1 MYFVNISLRG
11 QKLNYNYKSLCSQND
26 TFNNNKPMVKPK
38 IGVEVYVSSST
49 ALAIANK

>member
-26 TFNNNKPMVKPK
+26 TFNNKPVVKPK